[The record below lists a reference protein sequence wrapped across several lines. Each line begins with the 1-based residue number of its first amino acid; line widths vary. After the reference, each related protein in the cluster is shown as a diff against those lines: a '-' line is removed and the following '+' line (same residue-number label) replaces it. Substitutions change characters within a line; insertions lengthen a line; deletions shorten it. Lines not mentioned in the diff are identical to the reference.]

1 MAKSSIKNLEEL
13 LKEYI
18 GSKTIVDVKETPLV
32 ELGEN
37 YRSYLSRLDLTLK
50 NQENTEEQL
59 HLVAK
64 LVPKSGPFYDIAA
77 IQFSVQT
84 EIYFYEVIV
93 SALQQFQRDHG
104 VADVIDCFPKYYGSR
119 MNLHGKNGEVD
130 DDSVILLEN
139 LDTSGFVNVDRY
151 QGYDYEAAK
160 IILKNLASLHAVPLA
175 LKLENP
181 KKFEELIT
189 SKILVP
195 PPPPPPPPEV
205 AEKEKNKKPGESVL
219 ELLRECA
226 GCLPYIDE
234 VEKKLPKGP
243 PPPKD
248 ELGPGEQPPDFPM
261 HPPRSEPWATFF
273 HTDMWS
279 NNQMIKIENGKPSRA
294 VILDFQGYMYASP
307 TNDLL
312 FFLFSSIQKSVLEKH
327 FDDLLIYYHKCFMKN
342 LLDLGCDLEPF
353 SYSKFLKEVDVS
365 AKHSCVMWLMFI
377 GAVVFGKKGN
387 SNGMPNFDF
396 SSEDLDED
404 RKKKIWYIVQ
414 ECGKRNWL
422 YGEKNILEY
431 IRLVPKSRKNEKI
444 ISRIAIV
451 GNSGKN
457 D

>member
-13 LKEYI
+13 IEKYI
-18 GSKTIVDVKETPLV
+18 GSKTVVDVKETPLV
-32 ELGEN
+32 ESGEN

-50 NQENTEEQL
+50 NEDNTEEQL

-64 LVPKSGPFYDIAA
+64 LVPKSGPFQEVAA
-77 IQFSVQT
+77 IQFVVQS

-93 SALQQFQRDHG
+93 PALQQFQRDHG
-104 VADVIDCFPKYYGSR
+104 VADVIDCFPKCYGSR
-119 MNLHGKNGEVD
+119 MNLHGRNDEVD
-130 DDSVILLEN
+130 GDSVILLEN
-139 LDTSGFVNVDRY
+139 LVTSGYVNVDRY

-160 IILKNLASLHAVPLA
+160 IILKNLASLHAIPLA

-189 SKILVP
+189 SKILKP
-195 PPPPPPPPEV
+195 PPPPPPPPPPQV
-205 AEKEKNKKPGESVL
+205 GEKEKKPPGESVI

-226 GCLPYIDE
+226 GCLPYIQKVDE
-234 VEKKLPKGP
+234 KLPRGP

-248 ELGPGEQPPDFPM
+248 DLEPGEKPDFLM
-261 HPPRSEPWATFF
+261 HPPPTEPWATFY

-279 NNQMIKIENGKPSRA
+279 NNQMIKIENGKPARA

-312 FFLFSSIQKSVLEKH
+312 FFLFSSVQKSVLEKR

-353 SYSKFLKEVDVS
+353 SYPKFLKEIDVS
-365 AKHSCVMWLMFI
+365 ASHSCLMWLLFI

-387 SNGMPNFDF
+387 SDTMPNFDF
-396 SSEDLDED
+396 SGEDLDEG
-404 RKKKIWYIVQ
+404 RKEKIWYMVQ

-422 YGEKNILEY
+422 
-431 IRLVPKSRKNEKI
+431 
-444 ISRIAIV
+444 
-451 GNSGKN
+451 
-457 D
+457 